1 MADASIV
8 QGLFG
13 VDPVLYQMG
22 QQARQEDQ
30 ALQFAQLDPFQKA
43 SFGLYRGGQQLGNLG
58 ANLMGVQDPM
68 LQKASMAHE
77 LAGKFD
83 LSTPDGL
90 KQYAAAL
97 ASAGAPDLAVQANAA
112 AQKMLESQATI
123 TSKTREHL
131 STLGKMQ
138 SERDR
143 LLNAGLPANDPR
155 IVELTNAIKSEGSSK
170 APQLSLNMKM
180 FDAAAG
186 RRDAFLKEVDPL
198 IKQGSAV
205 NQALTL
211 VNEGTPF
218 AQAAFENTVVSA
230 FGGDKQKS
238 VSEIKRLINTGD
250 LPTRV
255 ENSLRKFVEGKIS
268 DATTEDQ
275 KNVLEAV
282 QGGLKR
288 QYNSKQ
294 QSILKAS
301 SSVPELKG
309 QEDFY
314 APTWESSVGGGA
326 SRGQKAY
333 TVGETLNS
341 KEYGVLKV
349 TKVDPVSGKILEA
362 VDSKGNVGVPK

>member
-13 VDPVLYQMG
+13 VDPTLYQMG

-30 ALQFAQLDPFQKA
+30 AMQFAQLDPFQKA
-43 SFGLYRGGQQLGNLG
+43 NYGLYRGGQQLGNVG
-58 ANLMGVQDPM
+58 ANLLGIQDPL
-68 LQKASMAHE
+68 LQKATMAHQ
-77 LAGKFD
+77 LASKFD
-83 LSTPDGL
+83 LSSPDGL

-97 ASAGAPDLAVQANAA
+97 ANAGAPELAVQANAA

-123 TSKTREHL
+123 YGKTREHL
-131 STLGKMQ
+131 STMGKLQ

-143 LLNAGLPANDPR
+143 LIAANPNDPR
-155 IVELTNAIKSEGSSK
+155 IAEYNKAIAAEGAGK
-170 APQLSLNMKM
+170 APQLSLDMKM

-186 RRDAFLKEVDPL
+186 RRDAFLKEVDP
-198 IKQGSAV
+198 IVKQGSAIT
-205 NQALTL
+205 QALTL
-211 VNEGTPF
+211 INQGTPF

-250 LPTRV
+250 LPTRI
-255 ENSLRKFVEGKIS
+255 ENSLRKFAEGKIS
-268 DATTEDQ
+268 EATIDDQ

-288 QYNSKQ
+288 QYEAKRDT
-294 QSILKAS
+294 IIKAS
-301 SSVPELKG
+301 SKVPELQG

-314 APTWESSVGGGA
+314 APQWQPSVGGGA
-326 SRGQKAY
+326 ATGKKAY
-333 TVGETLNS
+333 TVGETFNHP
-341 KEYGVLKV
+341 KFGVLKV
-349 TKVDPVSGKILEA
+349 TQVDATGKPVKVL
-362 VDSKGNVGVPK
+362 DSKGNEGTLQ

>member
-13 VDPVLYQMG
+13 VDPALYQMG

-30 ALQFAQLDPFQKA
+30 AMQFAQLDPFQKA
-43 SFGLYRGGQQLGNLG
+43 SFGLYRGGQQLGNIG

-68 LQKASMAHE
+68 LQKASMAHQ

-90 KQYAAAL
+90 KQYGAAL
-97 ASAGAPDLAVQANAA
+97 AQAGAPELAVQANAA

-123 TSKTREHL
+123 YGKTREHL
-131 STLGKMQ
+131 STTSKMIG
-138 SERDR
+138 ERDR
-143 LLNAGLPANDPR
+143 LLASGLPANDPR
-155 IVELTNAIKSEGSSK
+155 IIELTNAIKSEGSSK

-186 RRDAFLKEVDPL
+186 RRDAFLKEVDPI

-211 VNEGTPF
+211 IDQGTPF

-238 VSEIKRLINTGD
+238 VSEIKRLINTGN
-250 LPTRV
+250 LGERV
-255 ENSLRKFVEGKIS
+255 NNSLTKFITGKIS
-268 DATTEDQ
+268 DATVEDQ
-275 KNVLEAV
+275 KNVLEAI

-288 QYNSKQ
+288 QYNDKQ
-294 QSILKAS
+294 ATIVKAS
-301 SSVPELKG
+301 SKVPELQG

-326 SRGQKAY
+326 ARGQKAY
-333 TVGETLNS
+333 TAGETFNIP
-341 KEYGVLKV
+341 GVGPVKV
-349 TKVDPVSGKILEA
+349 TKVDATGKPIE
-362 VDSKGNVGVPK
+362 VMDSKGNIGTPK

>member
-13 VDPVLYQMG
+13 VDPTLYQMG

-30 ALQFAQLDPFQKA
+30 AMQFAQLDPFQKA
-43 SFGLYRGGQQLGNLG
+43 NYGLYRGGQQLGNIG
-58 ANLMGVQDPM
+58 ANLMGVQDPL
-68 LQKASMAHE
+68 LQKATMAHQ
-77 LAGKFD
+77 LASKFD

-90 KQYAAAL
+90 KQYASAL
-97 ASAGAPDLAVQANAA
+97 ASSGAPELAVQANAA

-123 TSKTREHL
+123 YGKTREHL

-138 SERDR
+138 GERDR
-143 LLNAGLPANDPR
+143 LLAAGLPSNDPR
-155 IVELTNAIKSEGSSK
+155 VVELTNAIKSEGTSK

-186 RRDAFLKEVDPL
+186 RRDAFLKEVDP
-198 IKQGSAV
+198 IVKQGNAI

-211 VNEGTPF
+211 IETGTPF

-238 VSEIKRLINTGD
+238 VKEINRLINTG
-250 LPTRV
+250 PIETRI
-255 ENSLRKFVEGKIS
+255 ENSLRKFATGKIS
-268 DATTEDQ
+268 DMTKDDQ
-275 KNVLEAV
+275 QNVLEAI

-288 QYNSKQ
+288 QYNDKQ
-294 QSILKAS
+294 STIMKAS
-301 SSVPELKG
+301 SKVPELQG

-314 APTWESSVGGGA
+314 APSWESSVGGGA
-326 SRGQKAY
+326 ARGQKAY
-333 TVGETLNS
+333 TVNETFNIP
-341 KEYGVLKV
+341 GVGPVKV
-349 TKVDPVSGKILEA
+349 TKVDATGKPTE
-362 VDSKGNVGVPK
+362 VMDSKGNIGTPK